1 MQEYGLSLTRIVDSV
16 LIRENMGQWK
26 LIFSH
31 ILGSVVGSVYFF
43 HSSNITL
50 YYFQFLSSPTLRNP
64 FKTRTDTQDINLL
77 LKWYRTSNLVSS
89 STTIRRNGKL
99 ALLIVQKT
107 QCYCS
112 FNRKTKQK
120 TKPDTIGL
128 SLIMFLWMSTAQ
140 CDLHSLHQV
149 FIKYNGFLVKLIK
162 CDAANFPL
170 SLLCLLKYHDSNY
183 FTAKF
188 QWICFSKSL
197 SFISHATDK
206 LFRDILFG
214 KPCYMLN

>member
-31 ILGSVVGSVYFF
+31 ILGSAVGSVYFF

-77 LKWYRTSNLVSS
+77 LKSYRTSNLVSS

-112 FNRKTKQK
+112 FNRKTKQNK
-120 TKPDTIGL
+120 TRYHRTI
-128 SLIMFLWMSTAQ
+128 F
-140 CDLHSLHQV
+140 DYV
-149 FIKYNGFLVKLIK
+149 FMDVNCSMWSAFSPSGF
-162 CDAANFPL
+162 
-170 SLLCLLKYHDSNY
+170 H
-183 FTAKF
+183 
-188 QWICFSKSL
+188 
-197 SFISHATDK
+197 
-206 LFRDILFG
+206 
-214 KPCYMLN
+214 